1 MKRRNEI
8 DICADVLRIAK
19 GGAKKTRI
27 VYAGNLNFKIV
38 KRYLSRLMEPGLLVL
53 RDEIY
58 CTTDM
63 GVRFLE
69 VYGGLNSMLEGD
81 FLAIDQMGGGVKIV
95 REG

>member
-1 MKRRNEI
+1 MKRRNEL

-38 KRYLSRLMEPGLLVL
+38 KSYLSRLMEPGLLVF
-53 RDEIY
+53 RDGIY
-58 CTTDM
+58 VTTDI
-63 GVRFLE
+63 GVKFLE
-69 VYGGLNSMLEGD
+69 VYGSLNSMLEGD
-81 FLAIDQMGGGVKIV
+81 VLAIDQMGGVMEIV